1 MDQFQGETNV
11 LEKTKSEINKDKH
24 KISVKN

>member
-24 KISVKN
+24 KIRLKI